1 MDDEQPIDLL
11 RIYRR
16 GFDDDEP
23 QFEET
28 AARVREEPELAAF
41 AEREAEVRA
50 ALQHKLGE
58 IVVPAGL
65 LEMVLQQK
73 QMQVRPS
80 HGASRIWRLAA
91 IIVVL
96 CSLAIYWLR
105 PAPRNT
111 FGAYEVYLAK
121 LVSHPYRMS
130 LESSDLRRIRTFLAN
145 NQAPADYEVHPSLA
159 QSDALGCATLSW
171 SGNPVSMLCFR
182 GKDKR
187 KLFLFVVNR
196 AALPDSPAGSAPRI
210 RQEGNFAVAGWT
222 EGNRAY
228 VLAVEGDTAALEQF
242 L

>member
-1 MDDEQPIDLL
+1 MDNDQPADLL

-16 GFDDDEP
+16 GFDDDDP
-23 QFEET
+23 LFEET
-28 AARVREEPELAAF
+28 AARVREEPDLAAF
-41 AEREAEVRA
+41 AEREAEVHA
-50 ALQHKLGE
+50 ALQHKFRE
-58 IVVPAGL
+58 IHIPAGL
-65 LEMVLQQK
+65 LERVLQQG

-80 HGASRIWRLAA
+80 YDTARLWRLAA
-91 IIVVL
+91 IILVL

-130 LESSDLRRIRTFLAN
+130 LETNDLHRIRNFLAN
-145 NQAPADYEVHPSLA
+145 NQAPADYEVHPQLA
-159 QSDALGCATLSW
+159 QSETLGCATLSW
-171 SGNPVSMLCFR
+171 SGNPVSMLCFKD
-182 GKDKR
+182 KDKR

-196 AALPDSPAGSAPRI
+196 TAIPDSPASSAPRI
-210 RQEGNFAVAGWT
+210 RQEGTYAIAGWT

-228 VLAVEGDTAALEQF
+228 VLAAEGDATVLEQF